1 MSHSS
6 PHRTNTPPSV
16 SLDSEVILRYSAI
29 PEVVRIHAYRAAY
42 HIITSPRQY
51 SEALMDK
58 LLDIEWELLQTN
70 PDTEIDIDYMPE
82 WGQERS
88 TMQPIYSRK

>member
-1 MSHSS
+1 
-6 PHRTNTPPSV
+6 
-16 SLDSEVILRYSAI
+16 
-29 PEVVRIHAYRAAY
+29 
-42 HIITSPRQY
+42 
-51 SEALMDK
+51 MDK